1 MASRT
6 QQGDVQHDYE
16 ALLIFSATDE
26 DLAKTLWTALK
37 NSGYNITQHQDPDGP
52 FDIGK
57 PAYDNMIAA
66 IERSKKLLV
75 LFTKAAVDS
84 GFVSLEMML
93 GIEKSRRTG
102 RMGLYLLNVG
112 LSKEEVDSLKN
123 GLLGVV
129 PGVEVDMSRDRW
141 DEILLNKLRG
151 TFRKHAHATYSD
163 FSRL

>member
-26 DLAKTLWTALK
+26 DLAKTLWNALK
-37 NSGYNITQHQDPDGP
+37 SRGYNITQHQDPNGP
-52 FDIGK
+52 FEIGK

-102 RMGLYLLNVG
+102 RMGLQLLNVG
-112 LSKEEVDSLKN
+112 LSKNQIDSLKN

-129 PGVEVDMSRDRW
+129 PDIEVDTNRDGW
-141 DEILLNKLRG
+141 AEILLEKLRG
-151 TFRKHAHATYSD
+151 I
-163 FSRL
+163 